1 MPLSDAGTQSLE
13 ERNQLF
19 TENMPLAYWALGHL
33 LERHSGLKA
42 RLLRRYQWEDLEQ
55 VALFALLKSC
65 AALDPAR
72 GALATLLTT
81 TLRRDLLSAVR
92 QADCR
97 LLFASLT
104 EKVEVSLAGPPAP
117 LSAADREAVAHA
129 LAQLDEPSCLLV
141 RRRFGFDA
149 GREWNLEEIARALG
163 VSKERVRQM
172 ERWALDRLAVV
183 LAEGHAAAS
192 PGGPGHQDQPI

>member
-1 MPLSDAGTQSLE
+1 MELC
-13 ERNQLF
+13 
-19 TENMPLAYWALGHL
+19 
-33 LERHSGLKA
+33 A
-42 RLLRRYQWEDLEQ
+42 RLRTHRPAPRRSGIMGVVITVVTW
-55 VALFALLKSC
+55 K
-65 AALDPAR
+65 
-72 GALATLLTT
+72 LAHCPPPCTATT
-81 TLRRDLLSAVR
+81 NCFDFDNPCSHPIEMR
-92 QADCR
+92 QMLPGRCR